1 MNEAMTGCPEE
12 LLTLSIGPTLSETT
26 PGTVS
31 LWRHHCQS
39 QPHTSR
45 VAQPA
50 PQLCRQV
57 RLSTSGSLGLQS
69 EPSSA
74 PGCSTFQ
81 SGGHPHQPRRR
92 VDTPHTPRFVESSAT
107 IRELATARTERDQAV
122 ALIEQRRCR
131 CVTWVS
137 RGKESHFL
145 PSHSGC
151 DASHR
156 DDGLDQRA
164 ISQAPALR
172 NDEASTQRH
181 VAEVVRENRC
191 HCTILTASPH
201 QPFFSMTW
209 ALRIDKALNYGED
222 LSMEKKQ
229 RSSKVALSLA
239 VISLVITP
247 VLLFVEFS
255 SLMLSEIFWVPI
267 AVVALI
273 LPWMAFT
280 WVKSGASRFLAG
292 LVLLAWLAVQ
302 VWIGGTALGLWSLLG

>member
-1 MNEAMTGCPEE
+1 MPQLAVVFHETSRASQIGDAVNDWKQE
-12 LLTLSIGPTLSETT
+12 LLALCISLLRCESARV
-26 PGTVS
+26 TVS

-74 PGCSTFQ
+74 PCCSTFQ

-122 ALIEQRRCR
+122 ALIEQRRCSG
-131 CVTWVS
+131 VTWVL
-137 RGKESHFL
+137 RGKESRFL
-145 PSHSGC
+145 SSLSRW
-151 DASHR
+151 DALYQ

-172 NDEASTQRH
+172 NDEASTQKS
-181 VAEVVRENRC
+181 VGEVGRGKRG
-191 HCTILTASPH
+191 HCTILTASP
-201 QPFFSMTW
+201 
-209 ALRIDKALNYGED
+209 
-222 LSMEKKQ
+222 
-229 RSSKVALSLA
+229 
-239 VISLVITP
+239 TP
-247 VLLFVEFS
+247 ASFLDDV
-255 SLMLSEIFWVPI
+255 
-267 AVVALI
+267 
-273 LPWMAFT
+273 
-280 WVKSGASRFLAG
+280 GAPY
-292 LVLLAWLAVQ
+292 
-302 VWIGGTALGLWSLLG
+302 